1 MTREDKFV
9 LFSIPNCV
17 WCERAEALL
26 KSRGEDYVIL
36 PGTRSGPYS
45 EFIEAAGFT
54 TMPQVFLGADYIGG
68 FLALQAFLNG
78 VTRDL

>member
-1 MTREDKFV
+1 MFEDTKFV

-26 KSRGEDYVIL
+26 KSRGHDYVVV
-36 PGTRSGPYS
+36 PGTRSGPYAD
-45 EFIEAAGFT
+45 FIDAADFK

-68 FLALQAFLNG
+68 FLALQAYMNG
-78 VTRDL
+78 VSRDL